1 MVLLINGVPIEEAP
15 RDMHQFLLQYPHFKE
30 SAANLCSLKPQVCGP
45 MGLLYVFKR
54 EFAVT
59 YPHDNKVSLIGTD
72 EVTTDLVIVVRHTGE
87 LEPSN
92 PPALRNKRMRRVNTS
107 Y

>member
-1 MVLLINGVPIEEAP
+1 MA
-15 RDMHQFLLQYPHFKE
+15 
-30 SAANLCSLKPQVCGP
+30 QVVGP

-87 LEPSN
+87 LLVLSMYGLMMSN
-92 PPALRNKRMRRVNTS
+92 LPVRKRMRSVNRS

>member
-1 MVLLINGVPIEEAP
+1 MA
-15 RDMHQFLLQYPHFKE
+15 
-30 SAANLCSLKPQVCGP
+30 QVVGP

-87 LEPSN
+87 PDS
-92 PPALRNKRMRRVNTS
+92 
-107 Y
+107 

>member
-1 MVLLINGVPIEEAP
+1 MA
-15 RDMHQFLLQYPHFKE
+15 
-30 SAANLCSLKPQVCGP
+30 QVCGP

-72 EVTTDLVIVVRHTGE
+72 ELTTDLVVVVRHTGE
-87 LEPSN
+87 L
-92 PPALRNKRMRRVNTS
+92 LRARLLIRGGCQTSLPVRKRMRSVNRS

>member
-1 MVLLINGVPIEEAP
+1 
-15 RDMHQFLLQYPHFKE
+15 
-30 SAANLCSLKPQVCGP
+30 

-87 LEPSN
+87 PDSRVTMSN
-92 PPALRNKRMRRVNTS
+92 LPLSQSESGCEALTGVIDN
-107 Y
+107 

>member
-1 MVLLINGVPIEEAP
+1 MA
-15 RDMHQFLLQYPHFKE
+15 
-30 SAANLCSLKPQVCGP
+30 QVCGP

-72 EVTTDLVIVVRHTGE
+72 ELTTDLVVVVRHTGE
-87 LEPSN
+87 L
-92 PPALRNKRMRRVNTS
+92 LRARLLIRDGCQTSLPVRKRMRSVNRS